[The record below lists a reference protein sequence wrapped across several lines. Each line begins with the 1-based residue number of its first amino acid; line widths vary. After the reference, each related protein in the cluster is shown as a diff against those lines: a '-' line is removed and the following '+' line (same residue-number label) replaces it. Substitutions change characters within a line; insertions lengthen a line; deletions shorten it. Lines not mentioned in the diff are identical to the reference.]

1 MLDIELY
8 EVWAVRRNAASCD
21 PPPSTEL
28 HNVRLALFQPDIAPN
43 MGAAIRLTACLGV
56 GLDVIEPCGFP
67 ISDKALRRSAM
78 DYSTRCSLI
87 RHLDFAAFVA
97 ATKATNSRIIAI
109 ETQGAIPFTDFE
121 FCENDVLMLGRETL
135 GTPTDVMAVCD
146 AVVVIPMATGNRSL
160 NVTISGAIVLTEA
173 LRQTGQWGQVS

>member
-1 MLDIELY
+1 
-8 EVWAVRRNAASCD
+8 VRRNAASCD
-21 PPPSTEL
+21 PPLSTGL

-78 DYSTRCSLI
+78 DYGARCALI
-87 RHLDFAAFVA
+87 RHVDFAAFVA

-109 ETQGAIPFTDFE
+109 ETQGAVPFTDFE
-121 FCENDVLMLGRETL
+121 FRDDDVLMLGRETL
-135 GTPTDVMAVCD
+135 GTPEDVMAACD
-146 AVVVIPMATGNRSL
+146 AVVVIPMEAGNRSL
-160 NVTISGAIVLTEA
+160 NVTVSGAIVLTEA
-173 LRQTGQWGQVS
+173 LRQTGGWGVLGSMRRPT

>member
-1 MLDIELY
+1 
-8 EVWAVRRNAASCD
+8 
-21 PPPSTEL
+21 
-28 HNVRLALFQPDIAPN
+28 VRLALFQPDIAPN

-78 DYSTRCSLI
+78 DYGNQCDLV

-97 ATKATNSRIIAI
+97 ATKATKSRIIAI
-109 ETQGAIPFTDFE
+109 ETGSSTQFTDFA
-121 FCENDVLMLGRETL
+121 FQPDDVLMLGRETL
-135 GTPTDVMAVCD
+135 GTPDDVLAACD
-146 AVVVIPMATGNRSL
+146 HVVVIPMAPHNRSL

-173 LRQTGQWGQVS
+173 LRQTGGWDNL